1 MHARTHEIER
11 MPSKVNHAMKRP
23 ILASLLMLAAACGG
37 AAQAANVT
45 MFRDPNCGC
54 CLKWVEH
61 VREYWDA
68 TGKAGEVKTVDNP
81 QMQALKYRAGVPA
94 DLASCHTTIIEN
106 YVIEGHVP
114 AADIARLLK
123 ERPEGVRGL
132 AVAGMPIGSPGM
144 EVGNRRQAYKVI
156 AFGPGGR
163 KVWSSYPA
171 IGG

>member
-1 MHARTHEIER
+1 
-11 MPSKVNHAMKRP
+11 MKKR
-23 ILASLLMLAAACGG
+23 ILASLLMLVAACSG
-37 AAQAANVT
+37 AAHAADVI

-61 VREYWDA
+61 VREYWA
-68 TGKAGEVKTVDNP
+68 ANGQAGEVKTVDNP

-94 DLASCHTTIIEN
+94 DLASCHTTIIGN

-114 AADIARLLK
+114 AADVARLLK
-123 ERPEGVRGL
+123 ERPQGVRGL

-144 EVGNRRQAYKVI
+144 EHGNHRQAFKVI

-163 KVWSSYPA
+163 NVWSSYPA
-171 IGG
+171 TGG